1 MTTSYKIDAIKELKA
16 QKKLARAQE
25 AADLKKV
32 REDADKRDQENQA
45 RIAKKMARIEAGLP
59 VEDPV
64 EEKPVEKKETVKKT
78 APKKV
83 AKPKVEKKTPATKRG
98 RPKKSK

>member
-25 AADLKKV
+25 ATDLKMA
-32 REDADKRDQENQA
+32 REEADKRDQANQA

-78 APKKV
+78 ATKKASKPV
-83 AKPKVEKKTPATKRG
+83 AEKKAPAKKRG
-98 RPKKSK
+98 RSKKSK

>member
-1 MTTSYKIDAIKELKA
+1 MTTSYKLDAIKELKA

-25 AADLKKV
+25 ATDLKMA
-32 REDADKRDQENQA
+32 REEADKRDQENQA

-64 EEKPVEKKETVKKT
+64 EKKPVEKKETVKKT
-78 APKKV
+78 V
-83 AKPKVEKKTPATKRG
+83 TKKTSKPVAQKKAPAKKRG